1 MTTKVTWLGHACIL
15 LEHEDT
21 TIIIDP
27 WLDNPKSP
35 GIKPDK
41 IDVMLIT
48 HGHNDHFGNAIEL
61 AQEYKPA
68 TIPVIHEMSVY
79 LQSKGVENVVGMNFG
94 GIVKHNEIKIAMVP
108 SSHSA
113 GFSQGDQMHYM
124 GTAAGYVISFPDGNI
139 FYHCGD
145 TGVTA
150 EMNITKELYCP
161 TIGLLAIGG
170 HYTMGPKQAAY
181 AAKMMNL
188 RTVIPIHWGTF
199 VPPLNGTPDKLKKH
213 LDETSIEVK
222 AMEPGD
228 SIEFPTI
235 DSNGSKSFYS

>member
-1 MTTKVTWLGHACIL
+1 MTVKVTWLGHACVL
-15 LEHEDT
+15 LEHEET
-21 TIIIDP
+21 TMIIDP
-27 WLDNPKSP
+27 WIDNPKSP

-48 HGHNDHFGNAIEL
+48 HGHNDHFGNAVEL
-61 AQEYKPA
+61 AQEHKPA
-68 TIPVIHEMSVY
+68 MIPVMHEMSVY
-79 LQSKGVENVVGMNFG
+79 LQSKGVENVVGMNYG
-94 GIVKHNEIKIAMVP
+94 GIVKHGEIKIAMVP
-108 SSHSA
+108 SSHSS
-113 GFSQGDQMHYM
+113 GLSDDEGMQYM
-124 GTAAGYVISFPDGNI
+124 GTPAGYVIAFPDGNI

-150 EMNITKELYCP
+150 EMGITKDLYAP

-188 RTVIPIHWGTF
+188 RAVIPIHWGTF
-199 VPPLNGTPDKLKKH
+199 PLLAGNPDKLKTH

-222 AMEPGD
+222 ALEPGG
-228 SIEFPTI
+228 SVEFPTI
-235 DSNGSKSFYS
+235 EDSTAQSYYS